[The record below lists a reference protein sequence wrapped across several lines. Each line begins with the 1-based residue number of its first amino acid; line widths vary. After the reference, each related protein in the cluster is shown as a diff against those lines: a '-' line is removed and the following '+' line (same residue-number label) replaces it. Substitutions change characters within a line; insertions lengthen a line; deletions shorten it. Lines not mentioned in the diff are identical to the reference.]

1 MAKNKPKLQRTQLN
15 AVWEIME
22 TAQFIDKLDKEG
34 IKLQSETL
42 LHIYRG
48 NFMPCLLDER
58 IQEKQIFSLKIE
70 IDYDEND
77 EPQKDTLEWE
87 FETPMTFR
95 QVLKGNSEMFVE
107 EAGIKTIWQGVQH
120 EWSNYVRKNF
130 SNREDRK
137 VYSAWAVATCTAMTK
152 PLTFSDYNSPYAA
165 RLNKDF
171 RTGKYLL

>member
-1 MAKNKPKLQRTQLN
+1 MAKRKPKFQRTQLN

-22 TAQFIDKLDKEG
+22 TAQFIDKLNEDH
-34 IKLQSETL
+34 IDLTPTL
-42 LHIYRG
+42 LIHIYRG

-58 IQEKQIFSLKIE
+58 IEPKQIFTLKID

-95 QVLKGNSEMFVE
+95 DVLKGNPKMYMQ
-107 EAGIKTIWQGVQH
+107 EAGLKTVWLGVQH
-120 EWSNYVRKNF
+120 EWSNYVNRNF
-130 SNREDRK
+130 SHRKDRK
-137 VYSAWAVATCTAMTK
+137 VYSAWAVVTCTAMTE
-152 PLTFSDYNSPYAA
+152 PLRNLHSYSPYAA

-171 RTGKYLL
+171 RTGKYLI

>member
-1 MAKNKPKLQRTQLN
+1 MKHKLVTTKLN

-22 TAQFIDKLDKEG
+22 TAQLINKLDKEG
-34 IKLQSETL
+34 IALEHRTL

-77 EPQKDTLEWE
+77 EPQKDTMEWE

-152 PLTFSDYNSPYAA
+152 PLTFSDYNSTYAA

>member
-1 MAKNKPKLQRTQLN
+1 MAKSKPKLQRTQLN

-48 NFMPCLLDER
+48 NFMPCLLDES

-77 EPQKDTLEWE
+77 EPQKDT
-87 FETPMTFR
+87 M
-95 QVLKGNSEMFVE
+95 
-107 EAGIKTIWQGVQH
+107 
-120 EWSNYVRKNF
+120 
-130 SNREDRK
+130 
-137 VYSAWAVATCTAMTK
+137 
-152 PLTFSDYNSPYAA
+152 
-165 RLNKDF
+165 
-171 RTGKYLL
+171 

>member
-1 MAKNKPKLQRTQLN
+1 MAKSKSKLQRTQLN
-15 AVWEIME
+15 AVWEIIE

-34 IKLQSETL
+34 IDLHPITL

-48 NFMPCLLDER
+48 NFMPCLLDKR
-58 IQEKQIFSLKIE
+58 INEKQVFHLKIE

-77 EPQKDTLEWE
+77 IRQKDTLEWE
-87 FETPMTFR
+87 FETPMTFK
-95 QVLKGNSEMFVE
+95 QVLKGNHEMFVE

-130 SNREDRK
+130 SHREDRK
-137 VYSAWAVATCTAMTK
+137 VYSAWAIATCTAMTK
-152 PLTFSDYNSPYAA
+152 PLSVNNANSPYAA

-171 RTGKYLL
+171 RTGMYLL